1 MLTVS
6 TFIWGSGEDNIKRLF
21 TRRSAEEISCTSLL
35 LWLPL
40 YFFFATWTAGS
51 HVSSGLVVPML
62 FIGGILGRLTGIVL
76 CLIVGNSHTD
86 WVDAGAWSLIGA
98 AAFFAGVSRL
108 TVSLTVIMLE
118 ITNDVTMLLPIMFA
132 VITAR
137 SIGNLLT
144 HSLYHAILEL
154 KCIPFLDEDPP
165 SSRLVEPRIEEI
177 MSKPPICIHKEDPVK
192 SWIKVLT
199 ETKHS
204 VFPVVKSNGNRNNNC
219 LIFSG
224 SITRH
229 ELCVLLIK
237 HSLYVDD
244 VALLDNDSIISYEEV
259 R

>member
-1 MLTVS
+1 MDLIS
-6 TFIWGSGEDNIKRLF
+6 AKAIMFYGNINSNVCVHQK
-21 TRRSAEEISCTSLL
+21 
-35 LWLPL
+35 
-40 YFFFATWTAGS
+40 TAGCS
-51 HVSSGLVVPML
+51 VSSGLDVPMF
-62 FIGGILGRLTGIVL
+62 FIGGLLGRLTGIVL
-76 CLIVGNSHTD
+76 GLIVGNSHTD

-132 VITAR
+132 VIMAR
-137 SIGNLLT
+137 STGNLLT

-154 KCIPFLDEDPP
+154 KCISFLDEDPP

-177 MSKPPICIHKEDPVK
+177 MSKPAICICKGDNVL
-192 SWIKVLT
+192 SWMKILR
-199 ETKHS
+199 ETNHG
-204 VFPVVKSNGNRNNNC
+204 VFPVIETSNNGNNNC
-219 LIFSG
+219 FILAG

-237 HSLYVDD
+237 HSSYLDD
-244 VALLDNDSIISYEEV
+244 VALLDDDSNISYEEV